1 MRRTRGKLDKMIMR
15 NTGTSFFL
23 ILFNKHES
31 VNTELFI
38 ARRILSKNKANFSR
52 PIVRIA
58 IMSIGLGLTV
68 MFVAIA
74 ILTGFQ
80 KEVREKV
87 IGFGAHIQISHYDE
101 NSSLETKP
109 ISMHQD
115 FYPSLE
121 NVKGIK
127 HIQVYATKAGIIK
140 TSDQIQGVVLKGIG
154 PDYDPSFFANK
165 MIAGHFIHIS
175 DSGRSNDVMI
185 SKNLASLL
193 KLRLND
199 EIRMYFISGT
209 ATLGRKFHI
218 AGIYETGLEE
228 FDKVYV
234 ICDIRHIQKLNNW
247 QPDEVGGF
255 EVILDN
261 FKDLDKMGK
270 YVYRRIGM
278 TLDAKTIRDLYPQ
291 IFDWLDLQDINVL
304 IILVLMVL
312 VSGITMISTLLIL
325 ILERTNMI
333 GILKALGMPNIGI
346 RRVFLINAAYIIGQ
360 GLIWGNLV
368 GATLCIIQQKYGIIT
383 LSQESYYVSVV
394 PVNLDLW
401 NILLLNIG
409 TTVVCLTMLFVPSF
423 VTSRISP
430 VKAIRFS

>member
-1 MRRTRGKLDKMIMR
+1 MLTFATKPYPL
-15 NTGTSFFL
+15 
-23 ILFNKHES
+23 
-31 VNTELFI
+31 NTELFI

-52 PIVRIA
+52 PVVRIA
-58 IMSIGLGLTV
+58 ILSIGLGLTV
-68 MFVAIA
+68 MFVAVA

-87 IGFGAHIQISHYDE
+87 IGFGSHIQISHYDE

-109 ISMHQD
+109 ISTHQD
-115 FYPSLE
+115 FYPYLE
-121 NVKGIK
+121 TVKGIR

-140 TSDQIQGVVLKGIG
+140 TADQIQGIVLKGIG
-154 PDYDPSFFANK
+154 PDYDLSFFSNK
-165 MIAGHFIHIS
+165 MVAGHLLHLS
-175 DSGRSNDVMI
+175 DTGRTNDVMI

-193 KLRLND
+193 KLKLND
-199 EIRMYFISGT
+199 DIRMYFISGT
-209 ATLGRKFHI
+209 STLGRKFHI

-234 ICDIRHIQKLNNW
+234 LCDIKHIQKLNNW

-261 FKDLDKMGK
+261 FNDLDKMGK

-304 IILVLMVL
+304 IILVLMIL

-333 GILKALGMPNIGI
+333 GILKALGMPNGGI

-360 GLIWGNLV
+360 GLFWGNLV
-368 GATLCIIQQKYGIIT
+368 GATLCFVQQKYGIIT
-383 LSQESYYVSVV
+383 LPQESYYVPVV
-394 PVNLDLW
+394 PVNLDIW
-401 NILLLNIG
+401 NILLLNAG
-409 TTVVCLTMLFVPSF
+409 TVVVCLAMLLVPSY
-423 VTSRISP
+423 VTSKISP
-430 VKAIRFS
+430 VRAIRFS

>member
-1 MRRTRGKLDKMIMR
+1 L
-15 NTGTSFFL
+15 
-23 ILFNKHES
+23 
-31 VNTELFI
+31 NTELFI
-38 ARRILSKNKANFSR
+38 ARRILSRNKANFSR
-52 PIVRIA
+52 PVVRIA
-58 IMSIGLGLTV
+58 ILSIGLGLTV
-68 MFVAIA
+68 MFVAVA

-87 IGFGAHIQISHYDE
+87 IGFGAHIKISHYDE

-109 ISMHQD
+109 ISTHQD

-121 NVKGIK
+121 TIKGIR

-140 TSDQIQGVVLKGIG
+140 TADQIQGIVLKGIG
-154 PDYDPSFFANK
+154 PDYDLTFFSNK
-165 MIAGHFIHIS
+165 IIAGHFPHLS
-175 DSGRSNDVMI
+175 DTGKTNDVLI
-185 SKNLASLL
+185 SKNLAALL

-199 EIRMYFISGT
+199 DIRMYFISGT
-209 ATLGRKFHI
+209 TTLGRKFHI

-234 ICDIRHIQKLNNW
+234 LCDIKHIQKLNNW

-261 FKDLDKMGK
+261 FNDLDKMGK
-270 YVYRRIGM
+270 YIYHKIGM

-333 GILKALGMPNIGI
+333 GILKALGMPNGGI

-360 GLIWGNLV
+360 GLFWGNLV
-368 GATLCIIQQKYGIIT
+368 GITLCIVQQKYGIIT
-383 LSQESYYVSVV
+383 LPQESYYVSVV
-394 PVNLDLW
+394 PVNLDGW
-401 NILLLNIG
+401 NILLLNAG
-409 TTVVCLTMLFVPSF
+409 TVVVCIAMLLVPSY

-430 VKAIRFS
+430 VRAIRFT

>member
-1 MRRTRGKLDKMIMR
+1 MTRDVLCLHLYLNHI
-15 NTGTSFFL
+15 SL
-23 ILFNKHES
+23 
-31 VNTELFI
+31 NTELFI

-58 IMSIGLGLTV
+58 ILSIGLGLTV
-68 MFVAIA
+68 MFVAVA

-109 ISMHQD
+109 ISTQQD

-121 NVKGIK
+121 TVKGIR

-140 TSDQIQGVVLKGIG
+140 TADQIQGIVLKGIG
-154 PDYDPSFFANK
+154 PDYDLSFFSNK
-165 MIAGHFIHIS
+165 MIAGHFIHLS
-175 DSGRSNDVMI
+175 DTGKTNDVMI
-185 SKNLASLL
+185 SRNLAALL

-199 EIRMYFISGT
+199 DIRMYFISGT
-209 ATLGRKFHI
+209 TTPGRKFHI

-234 ICDIRHIQKLNNW
+234 ICNIRHIQKLNNW

-261 FKDLDKMGK
+261 FNDLDKMGK
-270 YVYRRIGM
+270 YVYRKIGM
-278 TLDAKTIRDLYPQ
+278 TLDAKTIHDLYPQ

-312 VSGITMISTLLIL
+312 VTGITMISTLLIL
-325 ILERTNMI
+325 ILERTTMI
-333 GILKALGMPNIGI
+333 GILKALGMPNGGI
-346 RRVFLINAAYIIGQ
+346 RRVFLINATYIIGQ
-360 GLIWGNLV
+360 GLFWGNLI

-383 LSQESYYVSVV
+383 LPQESYYVSVV

-401 NILLLNIG
+401 NILLLNAG
-409 TTVVCLTMLFVPSF
+409 TVLVCLAMLLVPSY

-430 VKAIRFS
+430 LRAIRFS

>member
-1 MRRTRGKLDKMIMR
+1 MLTFATKPHPL
-15 NTGTSFFL
+15 
-23 ILFNKHES
+23 
-31 VNTELFI
+31 NTELFI

-58 IMSIGLGLTV
+58 ILSIGLGLTV
-68 MFVAIA
+68 MFVAVA

-109 ISMHQD
+109 ISIHQD

-121 NVKGIK
+121 TVKGIR

-140 TSDQIQGVVLKGIG
+140 TADQIQGIVLKGIG
-154 PDYDPSFFANK
+154 PDYDVSFFSNK
-165 MIAGHFIHIS
+165 IIAGHFLHLS
-175 DSGRSNDVMI
+175 DTGKTNDVLI

-193 KLRLND
+193 KLHLND
-199 EIRMYFISGT
+199 DIRMYFISGT
-209 ATLGRKFHI
+209 TTLGRKFHI

-234 ICDIRHIQKLNNW
+234 LCDIRHIQKLNNW

-261 FKDLDKMGK
+261 FNDLGKMGK
-270 YVYRRIGM
+270 YVYRKIGM

-333 GILKALGMPNIGI
+333 GILKALGMPNRGI
-346 RRVFLINAAYIIGQ
+346 RRVFLINAVYIIGQ
-360 GLIWGNLV
+360 GLFWGNLV
-368 GATLCIIQQKYGIIT
+368 GATLCILQQKYGIIT
-383 LSQESYYVSVV
+383 LPQESYYVSVV
-394 PVNLDLW
+394 PVNLELW
-401 NILLLNIG
+401 NILLLNAG
-409 TTVVCLTMLFVPSF
+409 TVVVCLAMLLLPSF

-430 VKAIRFS
+430 VNAIRFS

>member
-1 MRRTRGKLDKMIMR
+1 MVMI
-15 NTGTSFFL
+15 TFASKPHSL
-23 ILFNKHES
+23 
-31 VNTELFI
+31 NTEFFI

-52 PIVRIA
+52 PVVRIA
-58 IMSIGLGLTV
+58 ILSIGLGLTV
-68 MFVAIA
+68 MFVAVA

-109 ISMHQD
+109 ISIHQD
-115 FYPSLE
+115 FYPSLGSAR
-121 NVKGIK
+121 GIK

-140 TSDQIQGVVLKGIG
+140 TTDQIQGIVLKGIG
-154 PDYDPSFFANK
+154 PDYDQTFFSNK
-165 MIAGHFIHIS
+165 IIEGHFIQLS
-175 DSGRSNDVMI
+175 DSGKSNDVLI
-185 SKNLASLL
+185 SKNLAALL
-193 KLRLND
+193 KLKLND
-199 EIRMYFISGT
+199 DIRMYFISGT
-209 ATLGRKFHI
+209 TTLGRKFHI
-218 AGIYETGLEE
+218 SGIYETGLED
-228 FDKVYV
+228 FDKLYV
-234 ICDIRHIQKLNNW
+234 ICDIRQIQKLNNW

-270 YVYRRIGM
+270 YVYRKIGM

-304 IILVLMVL
+304 IILVLMIL

-333 GILKALGMPNIGI
+333 GLLKALGMSNAAI
-346 RRVFLINAAYIIGQ
+346 RKVFLINATYIIGQ
-360 GLIWGNLV
+360 GLFWGNLV
-368 GATLCIIQQKYGIIT
+368 GASLCILQLKYGIIK
-383 LSQESYYVSVV
+383 LPQESYYVSVV
-394 PVNLDLW
+394 PINLDIW
-401 NILLLNIG
+401 NILLLNAG
-409 TTVVCLTMLFVPSF
+409 TAVVCLAMLLLPSF
-423 VTSRISP
+423 VTGRISP

>member
-1 MRRTRGKLDKMIMR
+1 MIILTFAFKPNYLD
-15 NTGTSFFL
+15 TD
-23 ILFNKHES
+23 
-31 VNTELFI
+31 LFI
-38 ARRILSKNKANFSR
+38 ARRILSDNKANFSR
-52 PIVRIA
+52 PIVRI
-58 IMSIGLGLTV
+58 SILSICLGLTV
-68 MFVAIA
+68 MFVAVA

-121 NVKGIK
+121 TAKGIK

-140 TSDQIQGVVLKGIG
+140 TADQIQGIVLKGIG
-154 PDYDPSFFANK
+154 PDYDLSFFANK
-165 MIAGHFIHIS
+165 IVAGHLIHPG
-175 DSGRSNDVMI
+175 DTGKTNDVMI

-193 KLRLND
+193 KLKLND
-199 EIRMYFISGT
+199 DIRMYFISGT
-209 ATLGRKFHI
+209 TTLGRKFHI
-218 AGIYETGLEE
+218 GGIYETGLEE

-234 ICDIRHIQKLNNW
+234 ICDIKHIQKLNDW
-247 QPDEVGGF
+247 QPDQVGGF
-255 EVILDN
+255 EVILNN

-304 IILVLMVL
+304 IIIILMVL

-333 GILKALGMPNIGI
+333 GILKALGMPNGGI
-346 RRVFLINAAYIIGQ
+346 RRVFLINAAWIIGQ
-360 GLIWGNLV
+360 GLLWGNLA
-368 GATLCIIQQKYGIIT
+368 GFALCIIQLKFGLIT

-401 NILLLNIG
+401 NILMLNAG
-409 TTVVCLTMLFVPSF
+409 TAFVCLAMLLVPSF
-423 VTSRISP
+423 VISRISP
-430 VKAIRFS
+430 VRAIRFA

>member
-1 MRRTRGKLDKMIMR
+1 
-15 NTGTSFFL
+15 
-23 ILFNKHES
+23 

-58 IMSIGLGLTV
+58 ILSIGLGLTV
-68 MFVAIA
+68 MFVAVA

-121 NVKGIK
+121 TAKGIK

-140 TSDQIQGVVLKGIG
+140 TADQIQGIVLKGIG
-154 PDYDPSFFANK
+154 PDYDLSFFANK
-165 MIAGHFIHIS
+165 MVAGHFIHLS
-175 DSGRSNDVMI
+175 DTGRTNDVMI

-193 KLRLND
+193 KLKLND
-199 EIRMYFISGT
+199 DIRMYFISGT
-209 ATLGRKFHI
+209 TTLGRKFHI

-234 ICDIRHIQKLNNW
+234 ICDIKHIQKLNNW

-255 EVILDN
+255 EVTLDN

-270 YVYRRIGM
+270 YVYRKIGM

-333 GILKALGMPNIGI
+333 GILKALGMPNSGI

-360 GLIWGNLV
+360 GLFWGNLV

-394 PVNLDLW
+394 PVNLDLG
-401 NILLLNIG
+401 NILLLNAG
-409 TTVVCLTMLFVPSF
+409 TAIICLAMLLIPSF
-423 VTSRISP
+423 VTTRISP
-430 VKAIRFS
+430 LRAIRFA

>member
-1 MRRTRGKLDKMIMR
+1 MLTFAAKPHPL
-15 NTGTSFFL
+15 
-23 ILFNKHES
+23 
-31 VNTELFI
+31 NTELFI

-58 IMSIGLGLTV
+58 ILSIGLGLTV
-68 MFVAIA
+68 MFVAVA

-121 NVKGIK
+121 TVKGIR

-140 TSDQIQGVVLKGIG
+140 TADQIQGIVLKGIG
-154 PDYDPSFFANK
+154 PDYDVSFFSNK
-165 MIAGHFIHIS
+165 IIAGHFLHLS
-175 DSGRSNDVMI
+175 DTGKTNDVLI

-193 KLRLND
+193 KLHLND
-199 EIRMYFISGT
+199 DIRMYFISGT
-209 ATLGRKFHI
+209 TTLGRKFHI

-234 ICDIRHIQKLNNW
+234 LCDIRHIQKLNNW

-261 FKDLDKMGK
+261 FNDLGKMGK
-270 YVYRRIGM
+270 YVYRKIGM

-333 GILKALGMPNIGI
+333 GILKALGMPNRGI
-346 RRVFLINAAYIIGQ
+346 RRVFLINAVYIIGQ
-360 GLIWGNLV
+360 GLFWGNLV
-368 GATLCIIQQKYGIIT
+368 GATLCILQQKYGIIT
-383 LSQESYYVSVV
+383 LPQESYYVSVV
-394 PVNLDLW
+394 PVNLELW
-401 NILLLNIG
+401 NILLLNAG
-409 TTVVCLTMLFVPSF
+409 TVVVCVAMLLLPSF